1 MNPIQSTLKSK
12 IEYSKISS
20 LKNKTS
26 SHVKYCAIYFLF
38 LFIFLSLFVINYI
51 LTRKAFDKNK
61 YILLLPEQLCED
73 TVINYAR
80 CLELKLTNEK
90 CIIENQSVEGCY
102 DETNAINRV
111 CYIYLSELLLCS
123 EGMNKTAAKQ
133 QCKSQIN
140 EVVQCASFFNN
151 VQLTQAKILNYRYK

>member
-1 MNPIQSTLKSK
+1 MNTIKSNLKSK

-20 LKNKTS
+20 LKNKAS
-26 SHVKYCAIYFLF
+26 SRIKYCIAYFVLLF
-38 LFIFLSLFVINYI
+38 LFLSLFVINFI
-51 LTRKAFDKNK
+51 ITRKAFEKNK

-102 DETNAINRV
+102 DETNALNRV
-111 CYIYLSELLLCS
+111 CYMYLSELILCT
-123 EGMNKTAAKQ
+123 EGINKTAAKQ

-140 EVVQCASFFNN
+140 EVVECASFFNN
-151 VQLTQAKILNYRYK
+151 VQLTQAKILNYLYK